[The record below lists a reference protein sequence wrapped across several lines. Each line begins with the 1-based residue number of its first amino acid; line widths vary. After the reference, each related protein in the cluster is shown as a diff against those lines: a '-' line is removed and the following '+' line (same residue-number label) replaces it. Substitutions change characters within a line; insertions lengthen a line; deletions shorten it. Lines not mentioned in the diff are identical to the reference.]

1 MVHTTAASTG
11 SAARMR
17 GRPGGRGVRDRQHA
31 SGADRHRLGVLTG
44 VAALGLD
51 ALASCAYG
59 PEAIV
64 LALAAAGAAGIHLT
78 VPVTLLIVALLA
90 VLVASYRQ
98 VIAAYPDGGG
108 AYTVARRNLGPN
120 AGLVA
125 AASLVVDYV
134 LNVAVSVAAGVAALT
149 SAFPA
154 LLPWTLELCLAALL
168 VVVGVNLRGVLAGG
182 RLFAVPAAVFVGA
195 LAVLILVG
203 LVRGHPL
210 HPLPPPSPTTVTASV
225 GVLLVLAA
233 FANGCAALT
242 GIEAIANATPSFRA
256 TGPAGRAAPSSAS
269 A

>member
-1 MVHTTAASTG
+1 
-11 SAARMR
+11 
-17 GRPGGRGVRDRQHA
+17 
-31 SGADRHRLGVLTG
+31 
-44 VAALGLD
+44 
-51 ALASCAYG
+51 
-59 PEAIV
+59 
-64 LALAAAGAAGIHLT
+64 
-78 VPVTLLIVALLA
+78 
-90 VLVASYRQ
+90 
-98 VIAAYPDGGG
+98 
-108 AYTVARRNLGPN
+108 LGPN

-134 LNVAVSVAAGVAALT
+134 LNVAVSVAAGAFENN